1 MKRSSVIIFCV
12 SVLASLSCAA
22 QVQETRAPSDVV
34 APTGDDTQLEINK
47 LALLTGSTEQMRVMA
62 ADKMLQS
69 QDPRVR
75 AMVME
80 IFKSPEN
87 AEARAAV
94 CKVLSLS
101 RGSSDSDI
109 PRLEQFIEPLL
120 ATIKE
125 IDQPVFPLA
134 AEALLIY
141 DYNTVGLPIEALAG
155 DVSLDVPVR
164 LNAMQ
169 ALKLRLDK
177 RAPIAMI
184 RLVDDREPKVS
195 EAAKAILHAIPI
207 PVGNSPRDRDR
218 IIEEMK
224 RTSKDEFLRDWVFR
238 QDERLQAER
247 AEVEM
252 LKRLYKDVLQE
263 HYTQADTSAREAIL
277 LEHLKA
283 SQPFRKLWAIE
294 QVYKWRTQARA
305 ELPDS
310 LTPVLK
316 GLISDSSKTVRLNA
330 ATQLFYIVK
339 IDSADVLIQQLN
351 NEKEAE
357 VRIKLFAA
365 LGEACRTALIE
376 DGVPDDIKAKTL
388 TWAAK
393 FLAESSADQAVKGAE
408 VIARLLEKNGLAE
421 TDIDTYLGLLKG
433 RFEQESQGN
442 VVIKRKLLRTM
453 ALLCAN
459 PSGCKRQARV
469 LYRPIFETCL
479 EDESPLVREEAIQG
493 LKSIDPKQAL
503 KELRTKLAND
513 SNANVRVRVILLA
526 KEVGTAEDLDW
537 LYAKIN
543 AGDEVDV
550 AWQAVLAI
558 LSRSDV
564 KPLEAYY
571 DRFTALRTQKK
582 LTNSQWQGFLE
593 LALAK
598 AGDRKK
604 LLINVHQA
612 FCDFSIETG
621 AFERAREH
629 LLSLTGLVDESG
641 KLGVRAQV
649 LGLELK
655 SSRIKEAS
663 DLLNNELKAR
673 DLSESDILVQQVNA
687 FLADNTEGKDPR
699 AVVHSILKEMQATDA
714 RPKWEKVRSAWL
726 SEDATLP
733 EAVVDTNSPS

>member
-1 MKRSSVIIFCV
+1 MKRSGVIIFCV
-12 SVLASLSCAA
+12 FLLVSTCCAA
-22 QVQETRAPSDVV
+22 KVEEVRKPTDVAAPV
-34 APTGDDTQLEINK
+34 GDDTQLEINK
-47 LALLTGSTEQMRVMA
+47 LALLTGTTEQMRIMA

-69 QDPRVR
+69 QNPRVR
-75 AMVME
+75 AMVLDVL
-80 IFKSPEN
+80 KSPEN

-109 PRLEQFIEPLL
+109 PHKEQFIEPLL

-125 IDQPVFPLA
+125 IEHPVFPLA

-155 DVSLDVPVR
+155 DVSLDVSVR

-184 RLVDDREPKVS
+184 RLVDDKEPKVS
-195 EAAKAILHAIPI
+195 EAAKAILHSIPI
-207 PVGNSPRDRDR
+207 PVGNSPADRDR
-218 IIEEMK
+218 IIDEMK

-252 LKRLYKDVLQE
+252 LKRLYKEVLQK
-263 HYTQADTSAREAIL
+263 HYTQADTSARETIL

-283 SQPFRKLWAIE
+283 PQSFRKLWAID
-294 QVYKWRTQARA
+294 QVYRWRTQART

-316 GLISDSSKTVRLNA
+316 SLISDSDKMVRLNA

-339 IDSADVLIQQLN
+339 IDSAEVLILQLN
-351 NEKEAE
+351 QEKEAE
-357 VRIKLFAA
+357 IRIKLFAA
-365 LGEACRTALIE
+365 LGEACRTALVE

-388 TWAAK
+388 AWAAK
-393 FLAESSADQAVKGAE
+393 FLAESSADQVVKGAD
-408 VIARLLEKNGLAE
+408 VISRLLEKNGLDE
-421 TDIDTYLGLLKG
+421 KDIDAYLGLLKG
-433 RFEQESQGN
+433 RFEQESEGN
-442 VVIKRKLLRTM
+442 VVIKRNLLRTM

-459 PSGCKRQARV
+459 PSGCKQQARV
-469 LYRPIFETCL
+469 LYKPIFDKGL
-479 EDESPLVREEAIQG
+479 EDESPLVREEAIHG
-493 LKSIDPKQAL
+493 LVSIDKRQTL
-503 KELRTKLAND
+503 KVLRTKLVND
-513 SNANVRVRVILLA
+513 SNANVRVRVISLA
-526 KEVGTAEDLDW
+526 KDVGTAEDLDW
-537 LYAKIN
+537 LHAKIE
-543 AGDEVDV
+543 AGHEVDV
-550 AWQAVLAI
+550 AWQAVLNI

-564 KPLEAYY
+564 KHLEASYA
-571 DRFTALRTQKK
+571 RFTALRTQKK

-593 LALAK
+593 GALVK
-598 AGDRKK
+598 AEDRKK
-604 LLINVHQA
+604 LLIDIHQA

-621 AFERAREH
+621 VLEQAREH
-629 LLSLTGLVDESG
+629 LVKLSGLVDKSRRAG
-641 KLGVRAQV
+641 IRAQI

-663 DLLNNELKAR
+663 DILSNELKGR

-687 FLADNTEGKDPR
+687 FLADTSQGKDPR
-699 AVVHSILKEMQATDA
+699 AVLHSVLKEMQATDA
-714 RPKWEKVRSAWL
+714 RPQWEKVRALWL
-726 SEDATLP
+726 SKDVTVP
-733 EAVVDTNSPS
+733 EAAPDTNSPS